1 MAFGSGYILLCL
13 VFLVKYGDFSFFK
26 SGWIVKCRLH
36 LGRVATVSGR
46 AHHFGL
52 LEQLG
57 LQLLLHFNQRLRL
70 HLEQFVADHLG
81 HKVLELLIL
90 RNVRI
95 VHCCHR
101 FTIWCHTNSTHRLY
115 SKGFT

>member
-1 MAFGSGYILLCL
+1 MSLGSGYILLCL
-13 VFLVKYGDFSFFK
+13 VFLVEYGDFGFFK
-26 SGWIVKCRLH
+26 SGGIIKCRLH
-36 LGRVATVSGR
+36 LGRVAAVGGR

-57 LQLLLHFNQRLRL
+57 LQLFLHFNQRLWL
-70 HLEQFVADHLG
+70 HLEQFVTDHLG
-81 HKVLELLIL
+81 HEVLELLIL

-101 FTIWCHTNSTHRLY
+101 FTVWCHTDSTHCLD